1 MRRYRILAVVTIAQ
15 IGTALVQQG
24 LGSLG
29 PAISAA
35 FGLTKSQLGVVLGL
49 MLFGSALATALAGI
63 AVDLYGERRVMALSG
78 VAMGVALIAA
88 GLVPSYGWL
97 LFWITLAGAGYA
109 ASTPSGGRA
118 ILLWFRGDRGFAM
131 GIRQMGVP
139 IGGIIGA
146 LLLPAIAAAS
156 SYRVALMVGG
166 VLTMLLT
173 SIGVSFYRSPDDD
186 VRQHRSIVTVL
197 RGMREVAKDPRTILV
212 TLTTV
217 FLVCGQNCMLGF
229 LTLTLVNDVHLTVA
243 HAAGALA
250 IAQVGA
256 SAGRLVWGYVSDRVF
271 AGDRML
277 PMAVASLVTAATAL
291 TVAHLGV
298 AQAPEVLIVA
308 FVLGFG
314 AAGWNGLNTTAQV
327 EIAGP
332 DRAGSALGLALTV
345 VFSVGIVSA
354 PLFGAIA
361 DAHGLPAAWIALS
374 LLSLCGVPFALAARR
389 AIRLARD
396 GAVQRAPSS

>member
-1 MRRYRILAVVTIAQ
+1 VKRYRILAVVTIAQ

-35 FGLTKSQLGVVLGL
+35 FDLTKSQLGVVLGL

-63 AVDLYGERRVMALSG
+63 AVDLYGERRVMGLSG
-78 VAMGVALIAA
+78 LAMGVALFAA

-139 IGGIIGA
+139 LGGIIGA
-146 LLLPAIAAAS
+146 LLLPAVAAAS
-156 SYRVALMVGG
+156 NYRVALMVGG

-173 SIGVSFYRSPDDD
+173 AIGVSFYRSPDDD
-186 VRQHRSIVTVL
+186 VRRHRSIATVL

-217 FLVCGQNCMLGF
+217 FLVCGQTCMLGF
-229 LTLTLVNDVHLTVA
+229 LTITLVSDVHLSITR
-243 HAAGALA
+243 AAAALA

-256 SAGRLVWGYVSDRVF
+256 SAGRLGWGYVSDRVF

-277 PMAVASLVTAATAL
+277 PMAIAALVTAGSAFV
-291 TVAHLGV
+291 VAHLGA
-298 AQAPEVLIVA
+298 AQAGAVVLVA

-332 DRAGSALGLALTV
+332 ERAGSALGLVLTV

-361 DAHGLPAAWIALS
+361 DARGLPAAWSALS
-374 LLSLCGVPFALAARR
+374 VLSLTAVPFALAARR
-389 AIRLARD
+389 AMRRERAR
-396 GAVQRAPSS
+396 AVRSAAG